1 MKINKT
7 IQFQILSGVPKS
19 KTMNMAQK
27 LSGNEKFIS
36 MTLVEHFLIRMKVL
50 LMHQKQTKYQLA
62 QSEVLAM
69 AAE

>member
-1 MKINKT
+1 
-7 IQFQILSGVPKS
+7 
-19 KTMNMAQK
+19 MNMAQK